1 MPVVRLSA
9 ARRYHGIWSID
20 RDRLMQTAKQPVK
33 QRSKLVRRPF
43 LGYGRQSVNAHD
55 IDAVVAVLRSDY
67 LTQGPVVER
76 FEAALAEYVGARFV
90 VAVSSGTAALHIAC
104 LAAGLRSG
112 SRAITQAITFVATAN
127 APIACGARVAA
138 VDIDSMT
145 LGLDLGGLRSA
156 LTQNPDASV
165 VLPVHMGGLA
175 ANSPAMAPMV
185 GPQLLSGPCRHRRR
199 LGYQGLS
206 ERCSCQRQSGA

>member
-9 ARRYHGIWSID
+9 ARRYRGISSID

-90 VAVSSGTAALHIAC
+90 VAV
-104 LAAGLRSG
+104 
-112 SRAITQAITFVATAN
+112 
-127 APIACGARVAA
+127 
-138 VDIDSMT
+138 
-145 LGLDLGGLRSA
+145 
-156 LTQNPDASV
+156 
-165 VLPVHMGGLA
+165 
-175 ANSPAMAPMV
+175 
-185 GPQLLSGPCRHRRR
+185 
-199 LGYQGLS
+199 
-206 ERCSCQRQSGA
+206 

>member
-1 MPVVRLSA
+1 MPVARFSA
-9 ARRYHGIWSID
+9 ARRYRGISLID

-33 QRSKLVRRPF
+33 QKAKPVRKPF
-43 LGYGRQSVNAHD
+43 LGYGRQSINAHD
-55 IDAVVAVLRSDY
+55 IDAVIAVLRSDY

-127 APIACGARVAA
+127 APIACGATVAVA
-138 VDIDSMT
+138 DIDSVT
-145 LGLDLGGLRSA
+145 LGLDLRGLDRARKIRMPRWFCRCTWGGSR
-156 LTQNPDASV
+156 PI
-165 VLPVHMGGLA
+165 
-175 ANSPAMAPMV
+175 
-185 GPQLLSGPCRHRRR
+185 RRR
-199 LGYQGLS
+199 SLRRPSVGS
-206 ERCSCQRQSGA
+206 

>member
-43 LGYGRQSVNAHD
+43 LGYGRQSINAHD
-55 IDAVVAVLRSDY
+55 IDAGRRVAQRY

-76 FEAALAEYVGARFV
+76 FRLRSQVCWRVLSWPCRAA
-90 VAVSSGTAALHIAC
+90 AALHIAC

-112 SRAITQAITFVATAN
+112 SRAITQQSPSSVAN
-127 APIACGARVAA
+127 APIACGA
-138 VDIDSMT
+138 
-145 LGLDLGGLRSA
+145 GLPPS
-156 LTQNPDASV
+156 TSIQ
-165 VLPVHMGGLA
+165 
-175 ANSPAMAPMV
+175 
-185 GPQLLSGPCRHRRR
+185 
-199 LGYQGLS
+199 
-206 ERCSCQRQSGA
+206 